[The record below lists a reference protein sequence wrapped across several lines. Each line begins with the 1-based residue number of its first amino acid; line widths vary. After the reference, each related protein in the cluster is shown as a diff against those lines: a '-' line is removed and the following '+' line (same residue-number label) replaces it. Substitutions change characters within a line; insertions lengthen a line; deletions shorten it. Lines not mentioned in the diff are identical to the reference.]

1 MLNLNTLQVTNP
13 SLYTTPGDLKHKT
26 TLSNVDSTTFYVYWN
41 LGYLKKIYFGQQE
54 DASLANFK
62 KGIASLFQY
71 QLLDGKYVE
80 EDTSGTCDV
89 QYTSHS
95 STRYH
100 KAKNNC
106 KFVGDRFERTEYP
119 LRSLTRTVRSAD
131 FTVSTEGTLEKIVA
145 QDYVKYLVNAYDGLG
160 AFLESTTKLELETG
174 SKKVSTIEG
183 KSVDE
188 VVQSLGVHE
197 HGLLSEDVDTKCVG
211 DNCDNVSIQI
221 SCCFQTIT

>member
-1 MLNLNTLQVTNP
+1 MTNP
-13 SLYTTPGDLKHKT
+13 SLYTSPGDLKHKT
-26 TLSNVDSTTFYVYWN
+26 TLSKVDSAPFYVYWN
-41 LGYLKKIYFGQQE
+41 LGHLKKIYFEKQE

-62 KGIASLFQY
+62 KGVASLFQY

-80 EDTSGTCDV
+80 QDPSGECEV

-106 KFVGDRFERTEYP
+106 KFAGDRLERTEYP

-131 FTVSTEGTLEKIVA
+131 FTVSTEGTLEKVVA

-160 AFLESTTKLELETG
+160 AFLESTTKLELEAG
-174 SKKVSTIEG
+174 SKKVDTLKG

-188 VVQSLGVHE
+188 VVKSLAVEE
-197 HGLLSEDVDTKCVG
+197 HGLLSEDFESKCEG
-211 DNCDNVSIQI
+211 ENCDNVSV
-221 SCCFQTIT
+221 